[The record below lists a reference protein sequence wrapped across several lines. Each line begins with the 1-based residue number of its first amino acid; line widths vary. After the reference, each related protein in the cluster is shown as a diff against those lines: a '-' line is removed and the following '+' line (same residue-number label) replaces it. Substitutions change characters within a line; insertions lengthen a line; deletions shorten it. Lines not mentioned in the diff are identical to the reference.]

1 MLRNSVKNGNIL
13 ADCSAQL
20 ELLPFSFVD
29 VAEEMPLW
37 FCLQHEI
44 EELRGAQILIEDT
57 IRRIMSHKD
66 VKIIGD
72 VFIGNPGIP
81 GDRTDD
87 YTVTILYGILQN
99 GNAGI
104 LELSGDAISLV
115 QIESQFM
122 IAGNKEFPF
131 GRERPKP
138 GNEVIILTAFKII
151 LHGITGTNYNI
162 RILRHLQATMAAVS
176 VGECEDLMNA
186 SKDKLQAFYYSQTG

>member
-122 IAGNKEFPF
+122 IAGDKEFPF
-131 GRERPKP
+131 GRKRSEP
-138 GNEVIILTAFKII
+138 GNEVVIFYALQVIF
-151 LHGITGTNYNI
+151 HSITGTDDNI
-162 RILRHLQATMAAVS
+162 SILRHLQAAMAAVS
-176 VGECEDLMNA
+176 VGECE
-186 SKDKLQAFYYSQTG
+186 